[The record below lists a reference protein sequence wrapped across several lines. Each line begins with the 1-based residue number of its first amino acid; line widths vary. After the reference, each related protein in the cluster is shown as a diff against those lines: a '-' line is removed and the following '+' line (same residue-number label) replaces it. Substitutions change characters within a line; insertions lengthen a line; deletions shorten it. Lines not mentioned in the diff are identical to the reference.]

1 VAAQSIW
8 RSAPIPVGGQK
19 VRVSLSLTVL
29 TAAASDERM

>member
-19 VRVSLSLTVL
+19 VRVSLTVL